1 MEYIF
6 FWEPKEI
13 AEKNQD
19 MFQSQGFFETETDAN
34 SIFLDSECTHFI
46 WGLTAANFS
55 ENAIQ

>member
-1 MEYIF
+1 MEYNF
-6 FWEPKEI
+6 FWEPIEI

-19 MFQSQGFFETETDAN
+19 MFQSQGFFETENDAN
-34 SIFLDSECTHFI
+34 SIFLDSECTHII